1 MEEFE
6 SFLNSIGKA
15 LKGVGIALKGVGIL
29 ASTAGTVTGA
39 IAATMT
45 FTEVATAVGF
55 VAASA
60 ATGGTVAFVAF
71 GVALAG
77 LLSLVAGVGLSKVS
91 AMVKKTAADQPRQA
105 IINKLDNKINQT
117 SNLEEKNIL
126 GHVTSSYFSS
136 NCKRSIAMALIKN
149 GRARKG
155 NKLVIPLLNG
165 DKIKAKI
172 VNPVFF
178 DPNGVRKNGI

>member
-1 MEEFE
+1 M
-6 SFLNSIGKA
+6 
-15 LKGVGIALKGVGIL
+15 
-29 ASTAGTVTGA
+29 
-39 IAATMT
+39 MP
-45 FTEVATAVGF
+45 
-55 VAASA
+55 
-60 ATGGTVAFVAF
+60 AF
-71 GVALAG
+71 
-77 LLSLVAGVGLSKVS
+77 KH
-91 AMVKKTAADQPRQA
+91 
-105 IINKLDNKINQT
+105 
-117 SNLEEKNIL
+117 LEEKNIL

>member
-1 MEEFE
+1 MIEK
-6 SFLNSIGKA
+6 SW
-15 LKGVGIALKGVGIL
+15 L
-29 ASTAGTVTGA
+29 AYYRTNPNTVIPEGA
-39 IAATMT
+39 H
-45 FTEVATAVGF
+45 
-55 VAASA
+55 
-60 ATGGTVAFVAF
+60 
-71 GVALAG
+71 
-77 LLSLVAGVGLSKVS
+77 
-91 AMVKKTAADQPRQA
+91 A
-105 IINKLDNKINQT
+105 IDEKDLE
-117 SNLEEKNIL
+117 LEEKNIL

>member
-1 MEEFE
+1 MKNDLF
-6 SFLNSIGKA
+6 SS
-15 LKGVGIALKGVGIL
+15 
-29 ASTAGTVTGA
+29 
-39 IAATMT
+39 
-45 FTEVATAVGF
+45 
-55 VAASA
+55 
-60 ATGGTVAFVAF
+60 
-71 GVALAG
+71 
-77 LLSLVAGVGLSKVS
+77 
-91 AMVKKTAADQPRQA
+91 
-105 IINKLDNKINQT
+105 IINVKGIGPKIKKK
-117 SNLEEKNIL
+117 LEEKNIL

-136 NCKRSIAMALIKN
+136 NCKRSIAMALIKS